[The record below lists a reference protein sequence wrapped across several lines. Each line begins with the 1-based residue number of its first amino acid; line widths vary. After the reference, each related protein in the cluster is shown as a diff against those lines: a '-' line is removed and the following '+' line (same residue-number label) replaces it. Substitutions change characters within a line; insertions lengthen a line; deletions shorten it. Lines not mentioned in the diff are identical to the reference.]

1 MESASWRVKL
11 QGSAR
16 PFLRRSAPL
25 EAAVAAPEAPEGG
38 RRSIGYLCGADDDG
52 SAERIADY
60 CAARGLRLL
69 AVRRDADEAQR
80 TALVAALEE
89 LAFER
94 AESLVVARL
103 HDLSAS
109 TADMAP
115 LLRWFAGERHTLV
128 AMDLELDTATEAG
141 RVAAL
146 ALADCY
152 AGGGTARRASTPK
165 AVADIPELQ
174 ERIARMRHS
183 GMTLQAIADTLND
196 ENVPTLRGGVKWRPS
211 SVQRATGYRRPR
223 SGGRGIQPRV

>member
-1 MESASWRVKL
+1 MESTNWRVRL
-11 QGSAR
+11 QGGTR
-16 PFLRRSAPL
+16 PFLRRSVPL
-25 EAAVAAPEAPEGG
+25 EPTVEPVPHPA
-38 RRSIGYLCGADDDG
+38 RRSIAYLCGPDGDG
-52 SAERIADY
+52 SEERIATF
-60 CAARGLRLL
+60 CETRGMQLT
-69 AVRRDADEAQR
+69 AIRRDVDVTER

-94 AESLVVARL
+94 AETLVVTRL

-128 AMDLELDTATEAG
+128 AMDLALDTATEAG
-141 RVAAL
+141 RIAAL

-152 AGGGTARRASTPK
+152 AGGGGARRAGTPK

-174 ERIARMRHS
+174 ERIARMRHA
-183 GMTLQAIADTLND
+183 GMTLQGIADTLNA
-196 ENVPTLRGGVKWRPS
+196 EGVPTLRGGVKWRPS

-223 SGGRGIQPRV
+223 TGGRGIQPRV